1 MSAVGFQFSIY
12 ENTVA
17 AIIFFSIAVDCG
29 LLSNPMNGSSSG
41 DSTVFPNSVLF
52 DCDSGF
58 ILGGSHERKCLANGS
73 WSGFST
79 VCSGTY

>member
-58 ILGGSHERKCLANGS
+58 ILSGPHERKCLANGS
-73 WSGFST
+73 WSGFPT
-79 VCSGTY
+79 VCIGTY